1 MAPIVEGYWGKQTA
15 TLDWCEENYAVTYYV
30 AEFWNTLSNA
40 LMLLSPA
47 VMVSLGL
54 KENHEKRFVYSF
66 VALAGNTLS
75 NALMLLSPAVMVS
88 LGLKENHEKRFVY
101 SFVALAV
108 VGLGSWLFHMTLR
121 YSMQL
126 MDEIPMIWGC
136 SFQIYGLF
144 MVTSKPGEK
153 NSLLQIGL
161 FSYCA
166 VVTLVYI
173 LINNPI
179 FHQVSYALLILCIVA
194 LSTRMLMTLKC
205 SMPIYFTALFSY
217 AFGFLLWNVDNVFC
231 SQLRSIRELP
241 PGSASGMLLEC
252 HAWWHIFAGFGTYM
266 GILFAMHA
274 RYVYLKKNPQLKY
287 ILGFWPYLTLSDD
300 KVLKLR

>member
-1 MAPIVEGYWGKQTA
+1 MAPIIEGYWGKQTA
-15 TLDWCEENYAVTYYV
+15 TLDWCEENYAVSYYV

-66 VALAGNTLS
+66 I
-75 NALMLLSPAVMVS
+75 
-88 LGLKENHEKRFVY
+88 
-101 SFVALAV
+101 ALAV

-144 MVTSKPGEK
+144 MITSKPEEK
-153 NSLLQIGL
+153 HLLLQIGL
-161 FSYCA
+161 FLYCA

-194 LSTRMLMTLKC
+194 LSTRMLLNLKC
-205 SMPIYFTALFSY
+205 SLPIYFTALFSY
-217 AFGFLLWNVDNVFC
+217 AFGFLLWNVDNIFC

-241 PGSASGMLLEC
+241 PGRVSGMLLEC

-266 GILFAMHA
+266 GILFAMHT
-274 RYVYLKKNPQLKY
+274 RYVYLQRDPKLKF
-287 ILGFWPYLTLSDD
+287 ILGFWPYLTLSDEKD
-300 KVLKLR
+300 LKLR